1 MWVAVAV
8 ERDSL
13 LMQKQPRPRRE
24 AKTIIGKKA
33 KKKRRKNGGQKLTLL
48 YHPVALS
55 KILWHPGQDS
65 SLRLNK
71 PSFFAGTQIRLLLN
85 DK

>member
-1 MWVAVAV
+1 
-8 ERDSL
+8 
-13 LMQKQPRPRRE
+13 MQKQPRPRRE

-33 KKKRRKNGGQKLTLL
+33 KKKRRKNGGHQLTLL